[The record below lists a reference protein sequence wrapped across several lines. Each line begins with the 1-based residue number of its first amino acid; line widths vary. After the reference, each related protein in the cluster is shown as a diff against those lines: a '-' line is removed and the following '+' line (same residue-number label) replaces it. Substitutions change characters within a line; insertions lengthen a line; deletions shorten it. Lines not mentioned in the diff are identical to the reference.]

1 MPMDWLNY
9 HHLRYF
15 WVVAKEGSLRQAAL
29 KLSVS
34 EPAISA
40 QLQDLAN
47 SLGEPLFRRS
57 GRNLVL
63 TETGHMVLGYA
74 EEIFSVGQ
82 ELLNA
87 VRQMPTTRV
96 LRVNLGVVDSFP
108 KLVTLEF
115 LKPLFDYSPRP
126 HLICHEG
133 KAEDLLPRLGAHRL
147 DIVFSDQP
155 APTSSKFKTYSHL
168 LGTSTVS
175 FCALPRIAKS
185 LKGPFPGCLDGVEC
199 VLPTQNT
206 HLRRSLEDWFHQ
218 QKIRPKVTAEF
229 EDAAL
234 MKVAAAEGLGVIPI
248 PTLALQEA
256 VDRYHFKILGEL
268 KQVKEYFYGITAER
282 RVQHPALNLITRQKL
297 TSREVD

>member
-1 MPMDWLNY
+1 MDWLNY

-15 WVVAKEGSLRQAAL
+15 WAVAKEGSLRQAAA
-29 KLSVS
+29 KLNVS

-40 QLQDLAN
+40 QLQDLATA
-47 SLGEPLFRRS
+47 LGEPLFRRS

-74 EEIFSVGQ
+74 EEIFSLGQ
-82 ELLNA
+82 ELLNS
-87 VRQMPTTRV
+87 VRQMPTTRTI
-96 LRVNLGVVDSFP
+96 RVNLGVVDSFP
-108 KLVTLEF
+108 KLVTFEF
-115 LKPLFDYSPRP
+115 LKPMFGYTPRP

-175 FCALPRIAKS
+175 FCVSPRMAK
-185 LKGPFPGCLDGVEC
+185 LVQGPFPACLDGVDC

-206 HLRRSLEDWFHQ
+206 HLRRSLEHWFHQ
-218 QKIRPKVTAEF
+218 QRIRPRVTAEF

-248 PTLALQEA
+248 PTLALEEA
-256 VDRYHFKILGEL
+256 MERYHFKTLGEIR
-268 KQVKEYFYGITAER
+268 QVKENFYGITAER
-282 RVQHPALNLITRQKL
+282 RVRHPAIALITQQKPG
-297 TSREVD
+297 TP

>member
-115 LKPLFDYSPRP
+115 LKPLFDFSPRP

-133 KAEDLLPRLGAHRL
+133 KAEDLLPRLEPTDWTSCSPINPLPPVPSSRPTV
-147 DIVFSDQP
+147 ICWEP
-155 APTSSKFKTYSHL
+155 APSASAPYRVSPNLSRVRSRAVWMELNASCQPKTPTSDAHS
-168 LGTSTVS
+168 
-175 FCALPRIAKS
+175 RI
-185 LKGPFPGCLDGVEC
+185 GFI
-199 VLPTQNT
+199 N
-206 HLRRSLEDWFHQ
+206 RRSV
-218 QKIRPKVTAEF
+218 QK
-229 EDAAL
+229 
-234 MKVAAAEGLGVIPI
+234 
-248 PTLALQEA
+248 
-256 VDRYHFKILGEL
+256 
-268 KQVKEYFYGITAER
+268 
-282 RVQHPALNLITRQKL
+282 
-297 TSREVD
+297 